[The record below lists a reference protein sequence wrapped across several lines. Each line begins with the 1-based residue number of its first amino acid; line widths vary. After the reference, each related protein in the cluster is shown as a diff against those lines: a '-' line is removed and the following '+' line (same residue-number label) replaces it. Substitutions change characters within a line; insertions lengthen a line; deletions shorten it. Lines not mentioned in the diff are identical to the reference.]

1 MNAWVQRSKR
11 NEMLDD
17 PGSQFATRLDPH
29 FRRACRDAMDAHAY
43 ELRSCGA
50 EAHGPLSMAARSAMR
65 KASGLSMWGP

>member
-1 MNAWVQRSKR
+1 MNAWVHRSKR

-29 FRRACRDAMDAHAY
+29 ILRACRDAMDAHAH
-43 ELRSCGA
+43 EPQSCGA
-50 EAHGPLSMAARSAMR
+50 ETHGPAAMAARSAMR

>member
-17 PGSQFATRLDPH
+17 PGSQFATRLDPPIL
-29 FRRACRDAMDAHAY
+29 RACRDAMDAHAY

-65 KASGLSMWGP
+65 KASGLSI